1 MANEYDKLLAPAV
14 SGNPY
19 DDVLRGERKQTMR
32 VNMMTGVD
40 ANPDTEA
47 RVQDFARRY
56 NLPAEAV
63 RLELPQIERRAKVE
77 ALDYDTLARLPATA
91 KLLES
96 PEKAKLVHD
105 DVTNLQAT
113 EDLFWQRY
121 ATGQAAR
128 GKIDGPAYQRGDWQA
143 PQPTA
148 TARAS
153 SFVANTGSAMASSVP
168 KFNEGAWGLLRA
180 GGDLLPDAVGDPVAG
195 FAARMGGVSR
205 GQGDRLMPK
214 ASGLVEASWYSGMQ
228 SFGLNMLQLPLA
240 FASGGGSVGAQ
251 MAPRMSPMLA
261 SMGLT
266 TGGQAYGEAR
276 DKGVGVG
283 QSLAVGASQGVIES
297 GTEMIGMPALFSLLK
312 PGKFGAKALEYMI
325 KEQGGEQLATHLQD
339 LNEWAV
345 LNPEKSF
352 ADYLQARPN
361 AALQTALSVAF
372 GGGAQVATMKGVGW
386 AMNRAEHQQF
396 KAQQAQASADMLGQ
410 LTDLARASK
419 VSQRDPA
426 TFEEFIAEASA
437 ESPVNTVFVDAQA
450 LMQSGMGE
458 VLMQVSPSIAAQLP
472 EAAQTGGTVAIPV
485 SEYAAR
491 IAPTEHASALQ
502 DLLRTEADGFSRAE
516 AQAWLDTQGEQ
527 LQQELDRA
535 AAEAENAD
543 AFRVS
548 ADAVRETIKTQLTQA
563 GVFRDAVND
572 AYAAVPA
579 SFYAVTAAKLGVTP
593 EQLYQ
598 QYPLTVGAQ
607 LPTDAAVLNQFAA
620 DPQTDTPEF
629 KRWFGGSKVVDAQ
642 GKPMVV
648 YHGTRADFSTF
659 DPDMIGDNYG
669 VDREGFFFTNNT
681 IEASGYADPASEFVA
696 AGMSD
701 PTYREAKQGANVM
714 PVYLNLQ
721 NPLTLERYTG
731 DLYTTPEIEI
741 DEQGID
747 LTDYFDG
754 NRRSIM
760 AFANERGHDGV
771 LFERNG
777 RTLAV
782 AFRPEQIKSAIG
794 NNGTFDANDPNILH
808 QGPLGTYNP
817 ATLNIAIL
825 KGADLST
832 FLHETGHHFLEMQL
846 SLSAQLAAKPA
857 LTEGEQSLVND
868 GNVLLQ
874 WFGVRDIAEWQNMP
888 FEEKRAHHETFA
900 RGFEAY
906 LYEGRAP
913 SIELQ
918 GLFQRFRAWLV
929 NVYRELKNLNV
940 ELTPAVRGVMDRML
954 ASGDEIM
961 MAEQARGMMPSF
973 ETAEQAGMTQAE
985 WAEYQQQDT
994 QATQDAVQDLQARGL
1009 RDMQWL
1015 ANARG
1020 REVARLKRESA
1031 ALRRQT
1037 EMQVRRELMNEP
1049 VYRAWAFLTGKIT
1062 EEDAIPKPPP
1072 PPKTGTT
1079 LNPEVDS
1086 LLPAI
1091 AKLGG
1096 IARASAGEHL
1106 GVHKDDFRVK
1116 SGVFGA
1122 TVFRAGGGL
1131 SADAMADRLVEQG
1144 YLTPDEHGRAD
1155 LQQLEEKIGAE
1166 LIGDNQYSVHHD
1178 WANAYGEM
1186 RAGEQAANLGQL
1198 GAGRLD
1204 AGALQEMYGKS
1215 GGQNVDWARL
1225 TTHRMTSKNGL
1236 HPDIVADLLTDDAGA
1251 PLFTSGD
1258 HLVHALLEAQPLAEA
1273 VRDLTDARMLQEH
1286 GELATPQ
1293 AIASAADAAIHNAAR
1308 ARFVATEAN
1317 ALAKASGR
1325 PRVLNEAA
1333 RAYAEQAIAR
1343 HKLRE
1348 LQPSRYS
1355 NAETKA
1361 AKASAKAM
1369 KAGDLAVAAAEK
1381 RNQLIQNHLA
1391 RAAHQA
1397 REQGAK
1403 DVRYLRK
1410 FDKRSKTLD
1419 AEYADQI
1426 DALLDRFDL
1435 RDRSLRAIDRA
1446 KSLRQWYDEQ
1456 VAQGLEPDIPDALL
1470 DEASRKSWKDM
1481 TVEEFRGLVDTV
1493 RQIEHLGRLKHRLLT
1508 AADKRAFDA
1517 IATDAAQAIRD
1528 NGGAVRQQPL
1538 ERERGLGGLVRQ
1550 FRADHRKFASLL
1562 RQMDGGT
1569 DNGLLWN
1576 LLGREMND
1584 RGTQEAVAN
1593 ERATEALM
1601 ALYKPMLALKGGLTG
1616 EKVFIPA
1623 IGDSLTR
1630 GGRLAVALNW
1640 GNADNR
1646 QRLMSGR
1653 GWNEAQVNA
1662 VLGTLSRDELA
1673 FVNGAWEYLD
1683 SFWPEIAAKEKRLT
1697 GVEPER
1703 VQAAPFML
1711 ALADGSQVEM
1721 RGGYYPI
1728 KYDPTQSDR
1737 AAAQDAAQIADEMK
1751 RGAFTRATT
1760 RRGHTKARTAEVKGR
1775 PLLLDLSVITQHV
1788 SQVNHDLAWHEWLVD
1803 ANRLLAD
1810 RRITSAIRDHYGH
1823 ETLAT
1828 MKNHLEAIATGDLQ
1842 TQDAIDRAMLYL
1854 RGAVSRS
1861 TMGLSLTTALM
1872 QPFGITQSMARVG
1885 PKWVIQGMGRWVG
1898 DAARFE
1904 SSMTWIAEKSDFMRL
1919 RNKTFNRELS
1929 EINGRVTHGKG
1940 KLRTMADASLFCLI
1954 QKMQLVADVP
1964 TWIGA
1969 YEKAQA
1975 EGHDEAR
1982 SVALAD
1988 QAVIDSQGGGQTKDL
2003 SAVQRDHPFMTM
2015 FYGYFSS
2022 TYNLAAESTAK
2033 TDFRNPAA
2041 VAGWMGDMALL
2052 MVIPALAPNLLM
2064 ALLRGEAGDDDW
2076 WDKLPATLAKW
2087 QAGYLLSTMVGVRE
2101 ISGLIEGFAYSG
2113 PPAGR
2118 VLVDAGKLVTQVKQ
2132 GDVDEGLAAAAVRT
2146 LGSVTGIPST
2156 QIVRSARGWSAWADG
2171 DAPVTS
2177 VLVGPPP
2184 PKH

>member
-1 MANEYDKLLAPAV
+1 MSEFNESELAAAAAAVARGTPAQADPVV
-14 SGNPY
+14 SARMGFMLAADTNPDMY
-19 DDVLRGERKQTMR
+19 AEAQRLARE
-32 VNMMTGVD
+32 TGVPLIT
-40 ANPDTEA
+40 AQNMPEQVKRQA
-47 RVQDFARRY
+47 RMGSIDF
-56 NLPAEAV
+56 
-63 RLELPQIERRAKVE
+63 
-77 ALDYDTLARLPATA
+77 DTLVQTAPATA
-91 KLLES
+91 RLLADVDR
-96 PEKAKLVHD
+96 AKLVHD
-105 DVTNLQAT
+105 D
-113 EDLFWQRY
+113 
-121 ATGQAAR
+121 TGNMGQIERKLRQFAGGGVEAVGMAAS
-128 GKIDGPAYQRGDWQA
+128 GTSTLLDVG
-143 PQPTA
+143 
-148 TARAS
+148 ARAIDRPVRAL
-153 SFVANTGSAMASSVP
+153 FGDNVADAFWYKPAPYDPLLGLQHFGAGAKSV
-168 KFNEGAWGLLRA
+168 
-180 GGDLLPDAVGDPVAG
+180 
-195 FAARMGGVSR
+195 ARE
-205 GQGDRLMPK
+205 RLM
-214 ASGLVEASWYSGMQ
+214 
-228 SFGLNMLQLPLA
+228 LP
-240 FASGGGSVGAQ
+240 
-251 MAPRMSPMLA
+251 
-261 SMGLT
+261 
-266 TGGQAYGEAR
+266 
-276 DKGVGVG
+276 
-283 QSLAVGASQGVIES
+283 
-297 GTEMIGMPALFSLLK
+297 
-312 PGKFGAKALEYMI
+312 
-325 KEQGGEQLATHLQD
+325 
-339 LNEWAV
+339 
-345 LNPEKSF
+345 
-352 ADYLQARPN
+352 
-361 AALQTALSVAF
+361 
-372 GGGAQVATMKGVGW
+372 
-386 AMNRAEHQQF
+386 
-396 KAQQAQASADMLGQ
+396 QAQRTFSDNVAAGLGQ
-410 LTDLARASK
+410 LAGQVLMAPVARGAGLYAQGADSMADKVAPDQSSQLNKDLAILGGAAVTGATERWAIDKIMGPLAVPIKNKAAAALARVGIAAASEGAQEATENVLQDALRIALTNPDANIDLGEAAYEGGVGAVVGGIARSLVESALHVRTRGAAREAKAAQAEQGAVRLAELAKASK
-419 VSQRDPA
+419 VAQRDPA

-472 EAAQTGGTVAIPV
+472 EAAQTGGAVAIPV

-491 IAPTEHASALQ
+491 IAPTEHAGALQ
-502 DLLRTEADGFSRAE
+502 DLLRTEPDGFSRAE
-516 AQAWLDTQGEQ
+516 AQDYMATHGEQ
-527 LQQELDRA
+527 LQQDFEQA
-535 AAEAENAD
+535 AADAANAD
-543 AFRVS
+543 AFRAS
-548 ADAVRETIKTQLTQA
+548 AGAVRETIKAELTQA

-593 EQLYQ
+593 EQLYA

-607 LPTDAAVLNQFAA
+607 LPTQGVVLNQSAQTPTQVAMQQWQRSLAGLTPRNLRQEARVATPAVLGWVGERASKLTVTGERLRNIRAKHRDIPPEVFANLPELMA
-620 DPQTDTPEF
+620 DPLFVYPHPESGWTVIIDARTP
-629 KRWFGGSKVVDAQ
+629 GGDPIAVGVRDGRVTTVTEQSGTNGSTGDA
-642 GKPMVV
+642 
-648 YHGTRADFSTF
+648 R
-659 DPDMIGDNYG
+659 
-669 VDREGFFFTNNT
+669 
-681 IEASGYADPASEFVA
+681 VA
-696 AGMSD
+696 ANLRRALQTPG
-701 PTYREAKQGANVM
+701 AKVYARQKESLDRARLSSEGQSRSNSEGAKTKDKANVAYRDQL
-714 PVYLNLQ
+714 VKRLGEDFYQGSN
-721 NPLTLERYTG
+721 
-731 DLYTTPEIEI
+731 TP
-741 DEQGID
+741 
-747 LTDYFDG
+747 
-754 NRRSIM
+754 
-760 AFANERGHDGV
+760 RG
-771 LFERNG
+771 
-777 RTLAV
+777 A
-782 AFRPEQIKSAIG
+782 
-794 NNGTFDANDPNILH
+794 
-808 QGPLGTYNP
+808 YNP
-817 ATLNIAIL
+817 AALNIALL

-846 SLSAQLAAKPA
+846 NLSAQLAAKPA

-868 GNVLLQ
+868 SNALLQ

-888 FEEKRAHHETFA
+888 FEERRAHHETFA

-918 GLFQRFRAWLV
+918 VLFQRFRAWLV

-954 ASGDEIM
+954 ASTDEIV

-985 WAEYQQQDT
+985 WAEYQQQNA

-1062 EEDAIPKPPP
+1062 EEDSIPKPPA
-1072 PPKTGTT
+1072 PPKTGTA

-1096 IARASAGEHL
+1096 IARESAGRDL

-1116 SGVFGA
+1116 SGVWGA
-1122 TVFRAGGGL
+1122 TVFRAEGGL
-1131 SADAMADRLVEQG
+1131 SADAMAERLVEQG

-1155 LQQLEEKIGAE
+1155 LKQLEEKIGAE

-1317 ALAKASGR
+1317 ALAKATGR

-1426 DALLDRFDL
+1426 DALLDRYDL
-1435 RDRSLRAIDRA
+1435 RDRSLRAVDRA
-1446 KSLRQWYDEQ
+1446 KSLRQWYDDQ

-1517 IATDAAQAIRD
+1517 IATDAAQTIRD

-1810 RRITSAIRDHYGH
+1810 RRITDAIRDHYGH

-1940 KLRTMADASLFCLI
+1940 KLRTMADASLFYLM

-2033 TDFRNPAA
+2033 TDFRQPAA

-2132 GDVDEGLAAAAVRT
+2132 GEVDEGLAAASVRL
-2146 LGSVTGIPST
+2146 LGSTTGIPST

-2171 DAPVTS
+2171 DAPATA